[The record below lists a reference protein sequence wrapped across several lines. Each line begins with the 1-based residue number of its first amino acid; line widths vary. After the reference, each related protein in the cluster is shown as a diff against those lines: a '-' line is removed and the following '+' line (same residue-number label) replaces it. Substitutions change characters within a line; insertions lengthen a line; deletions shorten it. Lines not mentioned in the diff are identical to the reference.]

1 MEAFYKALH
10 EELTKQLKRENKVQN
25 YREELEKE
33 RLKNLLNVLNALIS
47 IYSFLD
53 DVKEEAADARQEQ
66 DIESDKEVARLRKE
80 LLGKDEEIEQ
90 LLSLNP

>member
-1 MEAFYKALH
+1 MEEFYKALH

-66 DIESDKEVARLRKE
+66 DIESDKEFARLRKE